1 MLHYS
6 LYDNHFT
13 ADDPDDRLA
22 RPVDV
27 TINRHDDLVGEI
39 TGPGVHP

>member
-1 MLHYS
+1 MSSYS

-13 ADDPDDRLA
+13 TDDRLA

-27 TINRHDDLVGEI
+27 TMN
-39 TGPGVHP
+39 TGKT